1 MSKIWLVLKNE
12 WKMTVQRRSFV
23 VTLILVPL
31 VPFLLTLV
39 VSLIRQNNPQANPV
53 EDLLA
58 PPTEPEV
65 TGYVD
70 LSGLVRAVPPDL
82 EGMLIAYENEAQ
94 ADAGLQRGDVDAY
107 IIIAADYVQS
117 GKVIYVRPDF
127 TPLGGL
133 MQSDVV
139 RDLLNYNLLEGD
151 PVRFERW
158 QQPVVFEYEYLS
170 PEEQRDPDNALTF
183 FLPYITAFIFY
194 IVILGSAS
202 LMLNSISKEK
212 ENRVMEVLMTSIT
225 PTQMMTGKMIGL
237 GLAGLLQT
245 VVWSVSGL
253 LLLRFSGTAFELPE
267 SFQLSPMLVFWGVL
281 YFLLGYAVYAAL
293 MGGIGAL
300 APNLR
305 ETGQT
310 VTLVIMPLVVP
321 LMFINLLI
329 DKPNHPLA
337 IFMSMFPL
345 TAPVAMMTRLA
356 GTTVPLWQNLLALLL
371 LAFSA
376 WLAVRAAAGIFRA
389 QNLLSGQPL
398 KLKLFLKAL
407 IGKA

>member
-23 VTLILVPL
+23 LTLILVPL
-31 VPFLLTLV
+31 VPFVVMLV
-39 VSLIRQNNPQANPV
+39 VSLIRQNNPQANPIG
-53 EDLLA
+53 DLFA

-70 LSGLVRAVPPDL
+70 LSGMVRAVPPDL
-82 EGMLIAYENEAQ
+82 QGLLVAYENEAQ

-107 IIIAADYVQS
+107 IVIAADYLQS
-117 GKVIYVRPDF
+117 GQVVYVRPDF
-127 TPLGGL
+127 SPLGGL

-139 RDLLNYNLLEGD
+139 RDLLNYNLLDGD
-151 PVRFERW
+151 AVRFENWR
-158 QQPVVFEYEYLS
+158 QPVVFEYEYLS
-170 PEEQRDPDNALTF
+170 PEEQRDPGNALTF
-183 FLPYITAFIFY
+183 FLPYITAFVFY
-194 IVILGSAS
+194 MVILGSAS

-225 PTQMMTGKMIGL
+225 PTQMMAGKMIGL

-245 VVWSVSGL
+245 VVWSIGGL
-253 LLLRFSGTAFELPE
+253 LTLRFSGTVFELPDA
-267 SFQLSPMLVFWGVL
+267 FQLSPVLVVWGVL
-281 YFLLGYAVYAAL
+281 YFVLGYAVYAAL

-329 DKPNHPLA
+329 DKPNHPLS
-337 IFMSMFPL
+337 ILFSLFPL
-345 TAPVAMMTRLA
+345 TAPVGMMARLA
-356 GTTVPLWQNLLALLL
+356 GTNVPLWQNLMSLLL
-371 LAFSA
+371 LALSA

-407 IGKA
+407 IKP